1 MDLAREVDDFLV
13 ASVGDRTGKAAR
25 MLASTPEIA
34 GYDVR
39 TALVLGDAGR
49 VRAALAAD
57 PGLATRADVFLGWTA
72 LHLVCASRWH
82 SLDPGRA
89 GGILA
94 VARLLL
100 DAGADPTGSKPSGG
114 TPLHCAL
121 AGVANPAIVALL
133 LDRGAR
139 PTDADLYLACFGD
152 DGNQSL
158 RMLLALAPDMRRS
171 VALSAPISTG
181 NVEAVRLLLAA
192 GADPNRPLPRDGGL
206 PARPPLHEAIA
217 AGCSV
222 ELAELLLRHGADPD
236 AAGPDGRSPCRLA
249 MSLRRTDLT
258 ALLLRHNARDDAT
271 DADRLLAA
279 CLDADAAG
287 ARELLAGHP
296 GLASELTE
304 AEQGAIVHAASTG
317 NTAAVALM
325 LDLGFPIGAV
335 GGDDGGTALHAAA
348 YAGSAATV
356 RLLLDHGA
364 PLEVRDKSFDSTPL
378 GWAVVGSGYRPA
390 TAPEPDWVATV
401 RLLLDAGAA
410 TGDITLDPDATKPP
424 SPEVA
429 QVLREHGIGSGQPRA
444 APNRTVGNN

>member
-13 ASVGDRTGKAAR
+13 ASVGDWTGKAAR
-25 MLASTPEIA
+25 MLARTPEIA

-39 TALVLGDAGR
+39 TALVLGDAAR

-57 PGLATRADVFLGWTA
+57 PGLATRAGTFPGWTA

-82 SLDPGRA
+82 GLDPGRA
-89 GGILA
+89 EGMLA

-100 DAGADPTGSKPSGG
+100 DAGADPTASKPSGG

-121 AGVANPAIVALL
+121 AGLANPAIVALL
-133 LDRGAR
+133 LERGAR
-139 PTDADLYLACFGD
+139 PTDSDLYLACFGG

-158 RMLLALAPDMRRS
+158 RMLLALAPDLRRS

-181 NVEAVRLLLAA
+181 DVEAVRLLLEA
-192 GADPNRPLPRDGGL
+192 GADPNRPLPRDADL

-217 AGCSV
+217 AGCPV

-236 AAGPDGRSPCRLA
+236 AAGPDGRSPYRLA
-249 MSLRRTDLT
+249 LSLRRADLT
-258 ALLLRHNARDDAT
+258 ALLLRYHARDDAT
-271 DADRLLAA
+271 DADRFVAA
-279 CLDADAAG
+279 CLGADAAG
-287 ARELLAGHP
+287 ARELLARHP
-296 GLASELTE
+296 GLAGELTE
-304 AEQGAIVHAASTG
+304 AERGALVHAAGTG

-325 LDLGFPIGAV
+325 LDLGFPTGTR

-356 RLLLDHGA
+356 RLLIDRGA
-364 PLEVRDKSFDSTPL
+364 ALEARDPSFDSTPL

-390 TAPEPDWVATV
+390 SAPEPDWVATV
-401 RLLLDAGAA
+401 EALLDAGAA
-410 TGDITLDPDATKPP
+410 TGDITLDPDAAKPP

-429 QVLREHGIGSGQPRA
+429 QLLRDRGAGDG
-444 APNRTVGNN
+444 